1 MIHDLQNPLSVI
13 IETREDKEIHIDEA
27 NKIIKFELI
36 DLQEIL
42 DNLKAYFKWKTLS
55 DFKESF
61 TNCELI
67 KLVKKFTLSHD
78 KVCINGNN
86 KFTVVV
92 ELNFPTSFKIQ
103 KSNVSRIVNTITAN
117 SLRQIRNGEINLHI
131 QLMSKDEIIANT
143 NNNTKQ

>member
-42 DNLKAYFKWKTLS
+42 DNLKAYLKWKTLS

-61 TNCELI
+61 SNCELI
-67 KLVKKFTLSHD
+67 ELVKKFTLSHD

-86 KFTVVV
+86 KFTVIV
-92 ELNFPTSFKIQ
+92 ESNLN
-103 KSNVSRIVNTITAN
+103 
-117 SLRQIRNGEINLHI
+117 
-131 QLMSKDEIIANT
+131 
-143 NNNTKQ
+143 